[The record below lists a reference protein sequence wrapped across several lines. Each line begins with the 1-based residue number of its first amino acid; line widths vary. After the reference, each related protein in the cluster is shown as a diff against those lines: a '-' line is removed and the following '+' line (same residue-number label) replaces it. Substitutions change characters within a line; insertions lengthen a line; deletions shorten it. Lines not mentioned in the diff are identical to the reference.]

1 MTTSQGEAPVR
12 TRIVQIGNSRGVR
25 IPKPILE
32 QAGLLDEVDLS
43 VEGDRLVIQPARA
56 PRAGWAEAIALV
68 PEVDGV
74 VIGAGGMTRFDRE
87 EWSW

>member
-1 MTTSQGEAPVR
+1 MR

-43 VEGDRLVIQPARA
+43 VQGDRLVIQPARA
-56 PRAGWAEAIALV
+56 PRAGWAEALVAIPAAAGALLGKG
-68 PEVDGV
+68 ET
-74 VIGAGGMTRFDRE
+74 TRFDRE
-87 EWSW
+87 EWVW

>member
-1 MTTSQGEAPVR
+1 MR

-32 QAGLLDEVDLS
+32 QAGLRDEVDLS

-56 PRAGWAEAIALV
+56 PRAGWAEALAAV
-68 PEVDGV
+68 PAAVGV
-74 VIGAGGMTRFDRE
+74 VFGEGGMTRFDRE

>member
-1 MTTSQGEAPVR
+1 MR

-56 PRAGWAEAIALV
+56 PRAGWAEALATTPAAAEMLLG
-68 PEVDGV
+68 EGE
-74 VIGAGGMTRFDRE
+74 ATRFDRE
-87 EWSW
+87 EWAW